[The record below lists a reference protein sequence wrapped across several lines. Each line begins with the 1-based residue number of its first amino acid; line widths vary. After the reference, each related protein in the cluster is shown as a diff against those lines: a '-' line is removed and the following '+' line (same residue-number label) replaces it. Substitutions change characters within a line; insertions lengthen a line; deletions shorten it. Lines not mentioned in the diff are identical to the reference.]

1 MDKLIRRVDA
11 DTISKYLGK
20 ECFNDLGQ
28 KCVVVGYCK
37 AYRLFILAV
46 LDKDANGVWNM
57 TPYHDEKEIL
67 DEDDVILVHSPMYTQ
82 YRYSDCIFIE

>member
-1 MDKLIRRVDA
+1 MGKLIRRVDA

-46 LDKDANGVWNM
+46 LDKDAAVKSKLTKAIQHFN
-57 TPYHDEKEIL
+57 K
-67 DEDDVILVHSPMYTQ
+67 
-82 YRYSDCIFIE
+82 YRYMRT